1 MMMTNGFGAVLGSSV
16 SGIVIQNY
24 FTDANGN
31 KDWHGIWL
39 AFAAYALV
47 IAVLFVFIFKH
58 KHTTQQT
65 EESHPEP
72 LLSA

>member
-1 MMMTNGFGAVLGSSV
+1 VLGSSV
-16 SGIVIQNY
+16 SGLVIQHY
-24 FTDANGN
+24 FTDASGN

-58 KHTTQQT
+58 KH
-65 EESHPEP
+65 EEQPVASAEAAPR
-72 LLSA
+72 LSAEPA